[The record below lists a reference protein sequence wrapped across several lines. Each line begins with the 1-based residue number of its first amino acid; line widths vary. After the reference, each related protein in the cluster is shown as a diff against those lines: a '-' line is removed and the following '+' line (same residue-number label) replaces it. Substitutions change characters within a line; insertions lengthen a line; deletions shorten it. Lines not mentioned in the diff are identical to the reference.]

1 MKACLLVLLATGSV
15 LVGAGRPESRGQEKK
30 KAGPAAIKVQVI
42 LEEIHVKGK
51 HRFVTGSFRKTQP
64 LGGEIISSRL
74 VDIPVSKGAKIRIGD
89 KEGKLSDLKAKMSV
103 TLQLVPD
110 QGGVVVVGIQ
120 ATGKRL
126 KK

>member
-1 MKACLLVLLATGSV
+1 VKACLLVLLATGPV
-15 LVGAGRPESRGQEKK
+15 LVGSSRPESREQEKK
-30 KAGPAAIKVQVI
+30 KAGPAAIKVQVF
-42 LEEIHVKGK
+42 LEEITVKGK

-103 TLQLVPD
+103 TLQLVPH

-120 ATGKRL
+120 AIGKRL

>member
-1 MKACLLVLLATGSV
+1 V
-15 LVGAGRPESRGQEKK
+15 LVEAGRPESRGQEKK
-30 KAGPAAIKVQVI
+30 KAGPAAVKVQVL
-42 LEEIHVKGK
+42 LEEITVKGK
-51 HRFVTGSFRKTQP
+51 HRFVTGTYRKTQP

-74 VDIPVSKGAKIRIGD
+74 VDLPVAKNAKIRIGD

-103 TLQLVPD
+103 TFQLVPD

-120 ATGKRL
+120 TIGKRL